1 MTLAEPIAVTLA
13 VVRQLDEL
21 GIRYLVGGSLASS
34 VHGIPRSTQDIDLL
48 VELPGSK
55 IDDLVKRL
63 EPAFYVDRDMIAD
76 AVRRRS
82 SFNIIDLKTMFKVDL
97 FVSNRSPLLQE
108 EMGRRQAVEL
118 GEPPHAVQIC
128 SAEDIVVQKLDW
140 YEKGGRISERQ
151 WNDVVGVLTT
161 RKTSLD
167 LTISSG
173 GAPSSAC
180 RRCSSAHCP
189 KRVSQGA
196 ERSRGPDTRGR
207 NPC

>member
-63 EPAFYVDRDMIAD
+63 EPTFYVDRDMIAD

-97 FVSNRSPLLQE
+97 FVSDRSPLLQE
-108 EMGRRQAVEL
+108 EMGRRQA
-118 GEPPHAVQIC
+118 AT
-128 SAEDIVVQKLDW
+128 
-140 YEKGGRISERQ
+140 SERQ
-151 WNDVVGVLTT
+151 WQDIVGVLTT
-161 RKTSLD
+161 RRASLD
-167 LTISSG
+167 RDYLERW
-173 GAPSSAC
+173 C
-180 RRCSSAHCP
+180 
-189 KRVSQGA
+189 A
-196 ERSRGPDTRGR
+196 ELGLLPLFERALAETGFATR
-207 NPC
+207 